1 MKIAK
6 LHDPISPR
14 VWKTINADLD
24 GFEAEI
30 KGAEGGW
37 LTRSIHKFVV
47 SWAREAYDAQV

>member
-1 MKIAK
+1 
-6 LHDPISPR
+6 LHDPISLR

>member
-1 MKIAK
+1 MIRSR
-6 LHDPISPR
+6 HEY
-14 VWKTINADLD
+14 VWKTINPDLD

-37 LTRSIHKFVV
+37 LTRSIHEFVV